1 MQRPTGTI
9 DGDRAGDNPAAGCPV
24 AGHGAASPAP
34 ANSPAP
40 DIEAAAP
47 GSYVPP
53 CPLRPTA
60 PPPVWKLI
68 GLARRNFLSVWPSS
82 AFAKPWLRVAVL
94 RKQIFVCNSPDLVQE
109 AFVRKHDTFERKS
122 AQMRHALEPLLGDG
136 LFISDGE
143 TWRQRRQIVGPII
156 HASKVRDFFPVMAE
170 TIAERRAA
178 WEAAGP
184 DAPVDMLQEMA
195 HLTAEII
202 CRTIFGRQLG
212 RDYAAEVVES
222 FTDYQR
228 HIDQIDLISLLGLPD
243 WLPRRRGRAIR
254 QAVARI
260 DRVLDEIITS
270 YEARRRDGETSVIG
284 GLLDARDEDGK
295 PLSREAIRNEAA
307 VIFMAG
313 HETTAN
319 TLSWAWFLLSQAP
332 WARAAL
338 KTELDTV
345 LAGRMPT
352 YDDVARL
359 PYTRAVI
366 EETLRLYPPV
376 PILAREALAD
386 DTIGG
391 VATPK
396 GSLVMVVPW
405 LLHRNPEL
413 WPRADHFEPE
423 RFLGATR
430 GGQSKFGYVPF
441 AIGPRIC
448 AGLAFG
454 LTESILSLAILAQGF
469 EAELEPGTDVQP
481 VCRLT
486 LRPGE
491 RLPMRLQ
498 PRAARMNPP
507 RP

>member
-9 DGDRAGDNPAAGCPV
+9 DGESDGDKSAAAAAGCPV
-24 AGHGAASPAP
+24 AGH
-34 ANSPAP
+34 
-40 DIEAAAP
+40 AAAP
-47 GSYVPP
+47 EAMVGQAAAAGPGTYVPP
-53 CPLRPTA
+53 CPLRPEST
-60 PPPVWKLI
+60 PPVWKLI

-82 AFAKPWLRVAVL
+82 AFAKPWLRIAVL

-143 TWRQRRQIVGPII
+143 TWRRRRQIVGPII

-254 QAVARI
+254 RAVARI
-260 DRVLDEIITS
+260 DKVLDEIITS
-270 YEARRRDGETSVIG
+270 YEARRSDGETSVIG
-284 GLLDARDEDGK
+284 GLLEARDEDGK

-332 WARAAL
+332 WAREAL

-345 LAGRMPT
+345 LQGRTP
-352 YDDVARL
+352 DFADVARL
-359 PYTRAVI
+359 SYTRAVI

-413 WPRADHFEPE
+413 WQRADNFEPE
-423 RFLGATR
+423 RFLGTTR

-454 LTESILSLAILAQGF
+454 LTESILSLAMLAQGF
-469 EAELEPGTDVQP
+469 DVKLEPGTDVQP
-481 VCRLT
+481 ICRLT

-498 PRAARMNPP
+498 PRIPAAP
-507 RP
+507 RA